1 MGHVLSKVG
10 MLEDF
15 EHRSGKNY
23 QNLFLAA
30 VYRMF
35 GGGGV
40 GVPLP
45 FWAMAP
51 LAAWVGSTEGGEG
64 VMPPWSPVAQFYPR
78 TL

>member
-23 QNLFLAA
+23 QNLLLAA

-35 GGGGV
+35 GVGGCWEWKQSWSTIV
-40 GVPLP
+40 GMMK
-45 FWAMAP
+45 AIKC
-51 LAAWVGSTEGGEG
+51 
-64 VMPPWSPVAQFYPR
+64 
-78 TL
+78 

>member
-1 MGHVLSKVG
+1 MWGLVGHVLSKVG

-40 GVPLP
+40 GME
-45 FWAMAP
+45 A
-51 LAAWVGSTEGGEG
+51 VG
-64 VMPPWSPVAQFYPR
+64 PQ
-78 TL
+78 